1 MLIYILDPLN
11 LTKIG
16 VIEEYQS
23 CLWVERFIDPGE
35 VKIVMG
41 ATHDNAVKLRP
52 GTVVLH
58 EDSDEPMLLETREI
72 KDGQIT
78 AAGKTIEA
86 FFNERY
92 VGPLGRGGL
101 PSNIIRYVVYNMQ
114 NRQSGKY
121 AIPNLRPQNFI
132 PDIVTMGHEEHIF
145 GFEKAHDALIR
156 LAQKYSLG
164 IAVKRQFDEV
174 SGLWELVFV
183 VRDTTMRI
191 EGTDYLRLSPNDDTF
206 VGIDEMYSIV
216 DQVDVVL
223 VHAPKAFAK
232 EPDGI
237 AVGWWPMSYPDKV
250 AQGGPNNF
258 TINPSDNPFD
268 WRIVEIPSDDLTQD
282 VIDKRITDYWWAE
295 MGYPPTWA
303 EMTDAQKEAV
313 IRGEM
318 RAKAKDEWHKSQA
331 HRKIAF
337 DGQIPGEILKYG
349 RDYHLGDIIIAEG
362 NFTGGKQ
369 SMMVSEYIR
378 SSDGTGAR
386 SYPTL
391 VQPLDT
397 YEPDTTTSGG

>member
-132 PDIVTMGHEEHIF
+132 PDIV
-145 GFEKAHDALIR
+145 
-156 LAQKYSLG
+156 
-164 IAVKRQFDEV
+164 
-174 SGLWELVFV
+174 
-183 VRDTTMRI
+183 
-191 EGTDYLRLSPNDDTF
+191 
-206 VGIDEMYSIV
+206 
-216 DQVDVVL
+216 
-223 VHAPKAFAK
+223 
-232 EPDGI
+232 
-237 AVGWWPMSYPDKV
+237 
-250 AQGGPNNF
+250 
-258 TINPSDNPFD
+258 
-268 WRIVEIPSDDLTQD
+268 
-282 VIDKRITDYWWAE
+282 
-295 MGYPPTWA
+295 
-303 EMTDAQKEAV
+303 
-313 IRGEM
+313 
-318 RAKAKDEWHKSQA
+318 
-331 HRKIAF
+331 
-337 DGQIPGEILKYG
+337 
-349 RDYHLGDIIIAEG
+349 
-362 NFTGGKQ
+362 
-369 SMMVSEYIR
+369 
-378 SSDGTGAR
+378 
-386 SYPTL
+386 
-391 VQPLDT
+391 
-397 YEPDTTTSGG
+397 